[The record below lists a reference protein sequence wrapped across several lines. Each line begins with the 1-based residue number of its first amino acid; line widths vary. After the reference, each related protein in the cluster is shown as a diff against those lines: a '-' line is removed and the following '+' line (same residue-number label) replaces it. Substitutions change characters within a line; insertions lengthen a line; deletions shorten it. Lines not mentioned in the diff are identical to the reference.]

1 MLDGFATPESTEF
14 YAQEHSS
21 FHYGELDQSGLL
33 VSQAGFGCYR
43 VGATVVE
50 HRAALRRALLA
61 GANLIDT
68 S

>member
-1 MLDGFATPESTEF
+1 MLDGFATPEGTEF
-14 YAQEHSS
+14 YAQERSS

-50 HRAALRRALLA
+50 HREALRRALLTRI
-61 GANLIDT
+61 NQIST